1 MSCQNPC
8 GTVPVNSAQSET
20 LPSQIEN
27 FTKQFFGTVVKTEV
41 DGVVS
46 WSLPCGLETGLPEN
60 PRGVGEALAC
70 YFLRLFEDGI
80 VGLKGDTGATG
91 ASGSNGANAYTV
103 TLASFTQ
110 PTLAAPTVQVV
121 TQYNP
126 AIREDMYIF
135 IDTAGWF
142 IVDGTDGN
150 GTLFLRL
157 VNELSTPASGTISA
171 GKLVVPS
178 GWPGASITGPA
189 GPTGAQGPQ
198 GADGNTTTDDNGS
211 YYESVG
217 TDYTVPI
224 AYAQVNFTASE
235 AEVTLPVAGKYLVI
249 ATVHAFGL
257 AGVAAADIFYA
268 KLRNTTTNGDVTGAV
283 VVANDMSQ
291 DMNRTLPI
299 VAIVQTSAANE
310 TISLWARGSVD
321 SKFKVEPD
329 YTHITYVRLA

>member
-8 GTVPVNSAQSET
+8 GSLPENSAQSET
-20 LPSQIEN
+20 LPSQIDN

-46 WSLPCGLETGLPEN
+46 WSLPCGLDVGLPEN
-60 PRGVGEALAC
+60 PRGVDEGLAC
-70 YFLRLFEDGI
+70 YFLRLFQDGI
-80 VGLKGDTGATG
+80 VGLTGATGATG
-91 ASGSNGANAYTV
+91 ASGTNGNNAYTV
-103 TLASFTQ
+103 TLSSFTQ
-110 PTLAAPTVQVV
+110 PTLAVPSVQVV

-150 GTLFLRL
+150 GVLFLRL
-157 VNELSTPASGTISA
+157 VNELAVPASGTISA
-171 GKLVVPS
+171 GKLVVPA
-178 GWPGASITGPA
+178 GWPGASVTGPQ

-198 GADGNTTTDDNGS
+198 GADGDTTTDTNDT
-211 YYESVG
+211 YHETVG

-224 AYAQVNFTASE
+224 AYAQVTFTASE

-249 ATVHAFGL
+249 ATVHVFGL

-268 KLRNTTTNGDVTGAV
+268 KLRNTTTSGDVAAAV
-283 VVANDMSQ
+283 VVANGMTQDLSQ
-291 DMNRTLPI
+291 TLTI
-299 VAIVQTSAANE
+299 SAIVQTSAANE
-310 TISLWARGSVD
+310 TISLWARGSVAD
-321 SKFKVEPD
+321 KFKVEPD
-329 YTHITYVRLA
+329 YTSILYVRLS